1 MASASD
7 RSSAPYPSRGGGGA
21 PRGSSFDSPYAVR
34 HPNPSAR
41 ALPSGILDAFGQ
53 PVPPSDPAYAPP
65 YDPLKRGN
73 PLARAAVISREAPI
87 IHVETGWTPDRLRAA
102 TIEHI
107 HGIFHESTQVVD
119 TLVLTDSRV
128 QSALS
133 ARSGGLL
140 EQPLTFG
147 KPKKFRG
154 SSVAR
159 ECLDVW
165 RGHWPQ
171 MATEAPLSEFLFN
184 RILLGFGQGQALWQ
198 MSKYA
203 LPAISTWNSRYTYFD
218 FIFRRYINITLDGP
232 EVVDPGDA
240 HHLLYAPHGV
250 YRGWMRGKAF
260 SIINWWLSRQ
270 YALRD
275 MSRYSERHGFP
286 IVTAISPMGAD
297 VEDIGAFRDALSVLG
312 QESVVQLPQS
322 ADPSIGKYALDYLEP
337 KSPNYEVFRQLI
349 DCCNSEITLAILGQN
364 LAGGSEVKEG
374 SFAAARV
381 HANVAQQLLGQDARS
396 LSEFIYQ
403 QLTRPFAAINF
414 GDPDLAPWCQ
424 WNVDPVE
431 DKATRAKVFVD
442 VAMAL
447 NYSRL
452 SGLRF
457 KNPRTTFKRL
467 SGVDPGP
474 MELVDPIQ
482 VEAKLAGTTGKAD
495 EAAEEPGGAKPA
507 KKTKKAGK
515 KNGVTPVTP
524 AEGAAP

>member
-1 MASASD
+1 MPNQGE
-7 RSSAPYPSRGGGGA
+7 RSSAPYPSSGGLSPRGG
-21 PRGSSFDSPYAVR
+21 SFDSEYTTH
-34 HPNPSAR
+34 HPSPQDS
-41 ALPSGILDAFGQ
+41 ALPPGILNMYGKPADTN
-53 PVPPSDPAYAPP
+53 DPAYAPP

-73 PLARAAVISREAPI
+73 PLRRAEVISREVPI
-87 IHVETGWTPDRLRAA
+87 IHVETGWTPERLRAA
-102 TIEHI
+102 TVEHI
-107 HGIFHESTQVVD
+107 HGIFHESTQIVD

-140 EQPLTFG
+140 GQPLTFG
-147 KPKKFRG
+147 MPHKFRK
-154 SSVAR
+154 SKLAR

-165 RGHWPQ
+165 RDHRPQ
-171 MATEAPLSEFLFN
+171 IASEAPLSEFLTN
-184 RILLGFGQGQALWQ
+184 RILLGFGQGQAIWQ
-198 MSKYA
+198 MGKYA
-203 LPAISTWNSRYTYFD
+203 LPQIGTWNSRCTYFD
-218 FIFRRYINITLDGP
+218 FIVRRYINITLDGP
-232 EVVDPGDA
+232 DVVDPGDA

-286 IVTAISPMGAD
+286 IITAISPMGAD
-297 VEDIGAFRDALSVLG
+297 VGDINAFRDALATLG

-322 ADPSIGKYALDYLEP
+322 LDPQIGKYALDYLEP

-349 DCCNSEITLAILGQN
+349 DACNSEITLAILGQN

-396 LSEFIYQ
+396 LALFIYQ
-403 QLTRPFAAINF
+403 QLARPFAAINF
-414 GDPDLAPWCQ
+414 GDPELAPWCE

-431 DKATRAKVFVD
+431 DAASKAKVFVD
-442 VAMAL
+442 VAMAI
-447 NYSRL
+447 NYARL
-452 SGLRF
+452 AGIRF
-457 KNPRTTFKRL
+457 KNARRTFRKL

-474 MELVDPIQ
+474 IEVVDPVQ
-482 VEAKLAGTTGKAD
+482 VESRLAAKTGEAD
-495 EAAEEPGGAKPA
+495 ETAEAPEGTRPGKPKKIGTKGAAE
-507 KKTKKAGK
+507 
-515 KNGVTPVTP
+515 
-524 AEGAAP
+524 